1 MISDI
6 NKETGAMGLI
16 HVYYA
21 AVAPC
26 DDPEDQLEYF
36 HRVMSGKHTR
46 NLFKRYLR
54 KDWSK

>member
-21 AVAPC
+21 AGAPC
-26 DDPEDQLEYF
+26 DDPEDQLESF
-36 HRVMSGKHTR
+36 HRVDETYYR
-46 NLFKRYLR
+46 
-54 KDWSK
+54 DEVWSASL